1 MQPRQNYQ
9 IPDAGGTTTQEWNV
23 IACLQ
28 ALSRH
33 KVALVYILSAGI
45 VAASLIS
52 LAQARW
58 YRSEA
63 LLEIQ
68 GINENFLNT
77 RDINPAMA
85 SSGDSNGT
93 YVQTQAELLQQD
105 TLIEQVI
112 KKLHLETR
120 LEFQRRLGTWAKF
133 RRLIGLGPASV
144 PEVDN
149 TIEIVKKNINIVPSR
164 ASRIIRIVCDARD
177 PQVAAELAN
186 TLAQAFIEQST
197 ETRLQ
202 AARQIHM
209 SLSLELAELRKK
221 LLKSE
226 AQLAVAARAPWS
238 PLGLSRQHSSAG
250 GSNMTAES
258 LTYNILRREVES
270 DRRFYETMSQRA
282 NDARIAAT
290 VRQSNIVL
298 AGPAR
303 PSSHPYKPNLPLNVA
318 IGIVGNMILGI
329 GWVMFR
335 EQTNSLL
342 RTPGEA
348 GIYLTLPE
356 LGAIPQLSAP
366 GLAAQLL
373 PLRAENQGVDIPV
386 TIPQPS
392 PLSESFR
399 ATLASILST
408 SRNGHRAHILLITS
422 ARPMEGKTTVASNLA
437 VGLAEIGRKVL
448 LIDGDMRRPRMN
460 KVFDQPNSW
469 GLSDILR
476 EKNAIED
483 LPLDVLVK
491 QTAVPG
497 VCLLPSGVCAD
508 NIFGLLWSDR
518 LARLLPRFRQVFDY
532 VLVDAPPCLEFADA
546 RIIARYTDQ
555 LLLVVRANYTDR
567 RIARDA
573 VQRLLSDG
581 IPMMGVILN
590 RCDPAQSDMYSYPFY
605 YGLNPRGLA

>member
-1 MQPRQNYQ
+1 MQPGQNYQ
-9 IPDAGGTTTQEWNV
+9 TPDEGATDPREWNT
-23 IACLQ
+23 IACLR
-28 ALSRH
+28 ALYGHR
-33 KVALVYILSAGI
+33 VALVYIITTGI

-52 LAQARW
+52 LAQPRW

-63 LLEIQ
+63 LIEIQ
-68 GINENFLNT
+68 GINENFLNG
-77 RDINPAMA
+77 RDIYPAMA

-105 TLIEQVI
+105 ALIEQVV
-112 KKLHLETR
+112 KKLHLEAR
-120 LEFQRRLGTWAKF
+120 PEFQRRLSTWGKF
-133 RRLIGLGPASV
+133 RRLIGLDPGSV
-144 PEVDN
+144 SEVDN
-149 TIEIVKKNINIVPSR
+149 AIDIVKKSINIVPSR

-186 TLAQAFIEQST
+186 AMAQAFIERST
-197 ETRLQ
+197 EARLHVAQ
-202 AARQIHM
+202 QTHM

-226 AQLAVAARAPWS
+226 AELAAAAHAPRFTF
-238 PLGLSRQHSSAG
+238 GLPRQRPFAG
-250 GSNMTAES
+250 GPSMTAES
-258 LTYNILRREVES
+258 LTYNVLRREVES

-282 NDARIAAT
+282 NDARVAAT

-298 AGPAR
+298 AGPAQ

-318 IGIVGNMILGI
+318 IGIVGSMICGI

-335 EQTNSLL
+335 EQTNSFL

-373 PLRAENQGVDIPV
+373 PLRAGNQGVDV
-386 TIPQPS
+386 TGMVPQLS
-392 PLSESFR
+392 RVSESFR

-408 SRNGHRAHILLITS
+408 SRNGHQAHILLITS
-422 ARPMEGKTTVASNLA
+422 ASPMEGKTTVVSNLA

-448 LIDGDMRRPRMN
+448 LIDGDMRRPRLH

-469 GLSDILR
+469 GLSDVLR

-491 QTAVPG
+491 KTAVPG

-508 NIFGLLWSDR
+508 NIFGLLWSNR
-518 LARLLPRFRQVFDY
+518 LARLLPRFRQEFDH

-567 RIARDA
+567 RTARDA
-573 VQRLLSDG
+573 VQRLLLDG
-581 IPMMGVILN
+581 IPLMGVILN
-590 RCDPAQSDMYSYPFY
+590 RCNPAQSDMYRYHSY
-605 YGLNPRGLA
+605 YGINHRDLA